1 METCAQCGHQL
12 GLGRFCVNCGLPVD
26 RSWGTDTAERPA
38 VLDPAP
44 LDPTA
49 LDPTGPTVSAPR
61 TPPPVLEPLQQP
73 RFPLYADQVGH
84 PGPLPSGPPPLLPP
98 PGGHH
103 REPRPRPAWLP
114 WALAALALLLTAGL
128 GGILLLTG
136 GDDETAREP
145 AAVGSASSTPPPSDA
160 TSPTPAPTPTPSPSP
175 TSTPSPSETPTDPVP
190 PENLAR
196 FATATVPGT
205 APPNV
210 DVDGNEVRYESRNML
225 DDVRTTCWRT
235 PGDAS
240 GQTIT
245 LTLDGPT
252 TLSRVGLVNGY
263 AKTSE
268 AGSGRLNWYRGNRRI
283 LAVEWTFD
291 DGTTVSQ
298 SLVETRTMQTIDLEP
313 VVTSTVTLRLVS
325 VSSPGAGRSA
335 RDYTAISDLALVG
348 SPVG

>member
-12 GLGRFCVNCGLPVD
+12 GLGRFCINCGLPVD

-38 VLDPAP
+38 VLDPMG
-44 LDPTA
+44 LDPA
-49 LDPTGPTVSAPR
+49 GPTVSAPR

-84 PGPLPSGPPPLLPP
+84 PGPPPSGPPPLPLLLPP

-103 REPRPRPAWLP
+103 REPRRRPAWLP
-114 WALAALALLLTAGL
+114 WVLAALALLLTAGL

-136 GDDETAREP
+136 GDEETTREP
-145 AAVGSASSTPPPSDA
+145 VAVGSPSSTPSSTPSSSDA
-160 TSPTPAPTPTPSPSP
+160 TSPSPTP
-175 TSTPSPSETPTDPVP
+175 TPSPSETPTDPDP
-190 PENLAR
+190 PQNLAR
-196 FATATVPGT
+196 FATAAVPDT
-205 APPNV
+205 APPNQ
-210 DVDGNEVRYESRNML
+210 DVDGNQVRYEARNML

-268 AGSGRLNWYRGNRRI
+268 AGSSRLNWYRGNRRV

-313 VVTSTVTLRLVS
+313 VLTSTVTLRLVG
-325 VSSPGAGRSA
+325 VSSPGAGPSA

-348 SPVG
+348 SPATES